1 MSNNNSL
8 LNINNQKVLV
18 EAGILEEVKEQLDK
32 NFKDEILSVVLFG
45 SLARGAKQ
53 IGDIDLLII
62 TKRNLGSAY
71 KVAKLFAKQ
80 IFGKL
85 FGKYNILFSP
95 IIYDYKS
102 FQDLKNTSYL
112 FDNIRR
118 EGKVIY
124 GERLF

>member
-1 MSNNNSL
+1 MKTEE
-8 LNINNQKVLV
+8 IYAV
-18 EAGILEEVKEQLDK
+18 LEEVKDQLNK

-45 SLARGAKQ
+45 SLARGEKR

-62 TKRNLGSAY
+62 TNRKLGSAY
-71 KVAKLFAKQ
+71 KVTNLFAKQ
-80 IFGKL
+80 VFGKL
-85 FGKYNILFSP
+85 FGKYNVLFSP

-124 GERLF
+124 GESLF